1 MDLLRTLSFKSLY
14 TFSVAAR
21 HLNFTK
27 AADELHITPSAV
39 SHQIRRLEQTLGYKL
54 FEVEGKVLLLSP
66 EANRFA
72 LQISQAFSTIE
83 TAANNFLHNKT
94 NVIHIGVDSAFA
106 VKRFSQEIGIWQ
118 GEFPELDLRLRM
130 TTSKTDL
137 ANLNLDIVLSR
148 KIVDHKYQSE
158 FICHEKY
165 YPVCSRDLYQ
175 NLDSLSLH
183 NILIDTPLMDLI
195 GLDCWKKWFEW
206 KTFESEKKPK
216 ILYFSHTLLILE
228 AVLAGRGIAV
238 LDKHLIKNE
247 LDSGALVL
255 LDEEAYYHSDID
267 YYFSYLNSL
276 KNDHSVHQLKQ
287 WIFSMFK

>member
-1 MDLLRTLSFKSLY
+1 MNLLQTLPFKSLY

-27 AADELHITPSAV
+27 TANELHITPSAV
-39 SHQIRRLEQTLGYKL
+39 SHQIKRLEQTLGCKL
-54 FEVEGKVLLLSP
+54 FEIEGKVLVLSP
-66 EANRFA
+66 EASRFA
-72 LQISQAFSTIE
+72 LQISQAFSTME
-83 TAANNFLHNKT
+83 NATDNFLHSKK

-118 GEFPELDLRLRM
+118 NEFPELDLRLRM
-130 TTSKTDL
+130 TTSKTEL

-165 YPVCSRDLYQ
+165 YPVCSREFYQ

-183 NILIDTPLMDLI
+183 NILTDTPLMDLI

-206 KTFESEKKPK
+206 KSFESDKKPRT
-216 ILYFSHTLLILE
+216 LYFSHTLLILE
-228 AVLAGRGIAV
+228 AVLAGRGIAL

-247 LDSGALVL
+247 LDSGVLVL
-255 LDEEAYYHSDID
+255 LDDEAYCHSDID
-267 YYFSYLNSL
+267 YYFSYLNSH
-276 KNDHSVHQLKQ
+276 KNDHSVLQLKQ